1 MNSNVLIADDDAD
14 IVDLLTLRC
23 RECGLNVDSANNA
36 MTALGKIEEMLPDVV
51 ILDIDMP
58 YGNGLSVCE
67 MMSSHAALRAIP
79 VIIMTGNTSEETVRR
94 CHQMCAFYVLKSS
107 NLWSRVKPV
116 LNYLF
121 ERRKAAPCNR
131 LVGVENL
138 AASEPLGICARALS

>member
-1 MNSNVLIADDDAD
+1 MSSKVLIADDDAD

-23 RECGLNVDSANNA
+23 RECGLYVDSANNA

-67 MMSSHAALRAIP
+67 MMASHAALRAIP
-79 VIIMTGNTSEETVRR
+79 VIILTGNTSEETVRR
-94 CHQMCAFYVLKSS
+94 CHQMCAFYVLKAP

-121 ERRKAAPCNR
+121 ERQKPGPCNR
-131 LVGVENL
+131 LAGL
-138 AASEPLGICARALS
+138 ANVAANEPIGICARAMS